1 MSWIIIRALLHKYS
15 IIWFRNGFRTADF
28 IFFPVIDLLV
38 WGFVTNYMLRVS
50 HALPGLVTFFI
61 AAIIF
66 WNVLL
71 RAQQVICLS
80 VLDDVWSRNLLNMF
94 TAPVRISEYIVA
106 CYLMGLVQAVFVLA
120 LQAIIAYFVCSFNFL
135 TIGLYCPLL
144 FLNILFTG
152 WSIGLFTTGL
162 IIRFGQSAE
171 MLTWVMPFFIQP
183 LSAVFYPVSVLPPW
197 LQPIALCLPPTHVFE
212 GMRQVI
218 STGQMD
224 WYHLQYALLLNII
237 YMIISGFI
245 FHYLFESAREK
256 GSLTKYC
263 T

>member
-1 MSWIIIRALLHKYS
+1 MNWTIIKALLYKYS
-15 IIWFRNGFRTADF
+15 IIWFRNSFRTADF

-38 WGFVTNYMLRVS
+38 WGFVTTYMLQVS
-50 HALPGLVTFFI
+50 HSLPGVVTFFI

-80 VLDDVWSRNLLNMF
+80 FLDDVWSRNLLNMF
-94 TAPVRISEYIVA
+94 TAPVRTSEYIIA
-106 CYLMGLVQAVFVLA
+106 CYLMGFTQALIVLG
-120 LQAIIAYFVCSFNFL
+120 LQAIIAYFVYSFNFFAL
-135 TIGLYCPLL
+135 GLYCPLL

-152 WSIGLFTTGL
+152 WSLGLFTTGL

-171 MLTWVMPFFIQP
+171 MLAWVMPFFIQP

-218 STGQMD
+218 SSGQMD
-224 WYHLQYALLLNII
+224 WYHLKCALLLNII
-237 YMIISGFI
+237 YMFISSLA
-245 FHYLFESAREK
+245 FHHLFESAREK
-256 GSLTKYC
+256 DL
-263 T
+263 